1 MIKFSHLNF
10 NKMQKDFPKLIVES
24 ILNEVARAE
33 AKFPAWPTDMI
44 HASAIVNEE
53 AGELTKAALQWTY
66 EGGDIIEAQKEAVQT
81 AAMCLRFLRA
91 LAELQYTPQ
100 ASF

>member
-1 MIKFSHLNF
+1 
-10 NKMQKDFPKLIVES
+10 MQKDFPKLIIES

-33 AKFPAWPTDMI
+33 AKFPDWPSDMI
-44 HASAIVNEE
+44 HAAAIVNEE
-53 AGELTKAALQWTY
+53 SGELTRAALQWTY

-81 AAMCLRFLRA
+81 AAVCIRFLRGI
-91 LAELQYTPQ
+91 AELHYTPQ